1 MKAIAL
7 TALKKMELVEVPEP
21 AVKKDTDVL
30 LKIDKV
36 GVCGSD
42 VHYHETG
49 RIGSQVVEYPFIV
62 GHECSATV
70 KTVGS
75 AVTRVKV
82 GDEIVVDPAASC
94 HHCDQCRQGRENTC
108 ENLRFLGAPGQGSGC
123 LCEYIVMPQDSCYPT
138 HRKITLEQ
146 AALCEP
152 LTIGIYSVRQSKIP
166 PNAKVAV
173 LGSGPIGLSC
183 MAAAQA
189 QNVEKIYM
197 TDKLDYRVRTAKN
210 AGAIWTGNPDKENVV
225 EAILGQEP
233 AGVDVVYE
241 CAGQQETLDEAVE
254 LLKPGGKLMLV
265 GIPRL
270 ERVSFFIDKLRRKEL
285 TLINVRR
292 QNGCVQ
298 TAIDLIASGK
308 INVDFMITHRFKF
321 EDTPAAFEMVS
332 SYSDGV
338 VKAMISV

>member
-1 MKAIAL
+1 MKAIVL
-7 TALKKMELVEVPEP
+7 TGLQKMELRDVPEP
-21 AVKKDTDVL
+21 AIEKDTDVL
-30 LKIDKV
+30 LKIEKV

-49 RIGSQVVEYPFIV
+49 RIGSQVVQYPFIV
-62 GHECSATV
+62 GHECSATA
-70 KTVGS
+70 KAVGS
-75 AVTRVKV
+75 AVTRVKA

-138 HRKITLEQ
+138 NRKITLEQ

-152 LTIGIYSVRQSKIP
+152 LTIGMYSVRQSKIP
-166 PNAKVAV
+166 QNAKIAI

-183 MAAAQA
+183 MIAAQA
-189 QNVEKIYM
+189 QNVKDIYM
-197 TDKLDYRVRTAKN
+197 TDRLDYRVRIAKN
-210 AGAIWTGNPDKENVV
+210 AGAVWAGNPDKENIVR
-225 EAILGQEP
+225 AILEQEP
-233 AGVDVVYE
+233 PGMDVVYE
-241 CAGQQETLDEAVE
+241 CAGKQEALDEAVE

-270 ERVSFFIDKLRRKEL
+270 ERVSFLIDKIRRKEL
-285 TLINVRR
+285 TLINIRR

-298 TAIDLIASGK
+298 TVIDLVASGR
-308 INVDFMITHRFKF
+308 INVDFLITHRFKF

-332 SYSDGV
+332 DYRDGV